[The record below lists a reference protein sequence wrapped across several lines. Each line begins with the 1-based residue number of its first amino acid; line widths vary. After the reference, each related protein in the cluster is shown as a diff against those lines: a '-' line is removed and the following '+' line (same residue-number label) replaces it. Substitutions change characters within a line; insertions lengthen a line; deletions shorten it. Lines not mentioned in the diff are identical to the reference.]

1 MKKTTTVYPI
11 KTTRLLPTTT
21 QKMPSTHFELL
32 ACSEVDEKKTHSLL
46 QVLPLCGKV
55 LVPPYWSERYNS
67 THILQSKTRIRKKK
81 TDLSYFW
88 GVH

>member
-21 QKMPSTHFELL
+21 QKMPSTHFVELL
-32 ACSEVDEKKTHSLL
+32 VCSEVHEKKTHSLL

-67 THILQSKTRIRKKK
+67 THILQSKTRIRKKM
-81 TDLSYFW
+81 TDL
-88 GVH
+88 H